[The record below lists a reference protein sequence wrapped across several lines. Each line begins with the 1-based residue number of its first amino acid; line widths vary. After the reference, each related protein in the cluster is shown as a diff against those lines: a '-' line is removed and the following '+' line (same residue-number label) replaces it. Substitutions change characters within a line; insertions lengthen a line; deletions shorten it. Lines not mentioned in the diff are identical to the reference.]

1 MTWWCNFYKK
11 EFSEEQ
17 KCDPFIIGIEPNSSY
32 HKHLTCREN
41 YDNCAHWRICKK
53 EYEQITPAR
62 ICKNEY
68 ELRIKQAYLGF
79 NTKR

>member
-41 YDNCAHWRICKK
+41 YDNCAH
-53 EYEQITPAR
+53 
-62 ICKNEY
+62 
-68 ELRIKQAYLGF
+68 
-79 NTKR
+79 